1 MKPIATIIVL
11 LLSLTGFT
19 ANAQTQHLSSV
30 DDAIN
35 IALQNNQ
42 AIKASDLE
50 IDASK
55 ALKKTAGELPKLDIN
70 AQLGQY
76 NSTKFDQS
84 FQVSQTIPFPSL
96 FGAKKELINAEIK
109 GKELQKNLSV
119 LELKNQVRTYYY
131 QILYLQHN
139 QKQLQELD
147 SLYNNFIGIAKLR
160 YKTGDTKKVDIS
172 TAEAK
177 KGEINL
183 LLKQNE
189 VFLNNAVANL
199 KTLMNTKEDFTI
211 SGNGNF
217 QPLQISNLLDNDAVA
232 NHPAIQSLY
241 QEAVIAEKT
250 KKVERA
256 QGLPDFTIGY
266 VNQSLIGFQNVNGAE
281 KFFNG
286 GNRFNSVNIGIA
298 IPITYG
304 ATKARIK
311 SLDYRKQAAE
321 ANAQQ
326 QQRTLATQMQNA
338 LLQYQQ
344 DMKQFNYFQQE
355 ALPNAKEIVSAAQLG
370 YKTGDIGYVEYLFA
384 LQTAT
389 DIQLNYLKSIQQV
402 NQSVINIYSF
412 INQ

>member
-1 MKPIATIIVL
+1 M
-11 LLSLTGFT
+11 
-19 ANAQTQHLSSV
+19 
-30 DDAIN
+30 
-35 IALQNNQ
+35 
-42 AIKASDLE
+42 
-50 IDASK
+50 
-55 ALKKTAGELPKLDIN
+55 
-70 AQLGQY
+70 
-76 NSTKFDQS
+76 
-84 FQVSQTIPFPSL
+84 
-96 FGAKKELINAEIK
+96 
-109 GKELQKNLSV
+109 
-119 LELKNQVRTYYY
+119 
-131 QILYLQHN
+131 
-139 QKQLQELD
+139 
-147 SLYNNFIGIAKLR
+147 
-160 YKTGDTKKVDIS
+160 
-172 TAEAK
+172 
-177 KGEINL
+177 
-183 LLKQNE
+183 
-189 VFLNNAVANL
+189 
-199 KTLMNTKEDFTI
+199 
-211 SGNGNF
+211 
-217 QPLQISNLLDNDAVA
+217 
-232 NHPAIQSLY
+232 Y

-266 VNQSLIGFQNVNGAE
+266 VNQSLIGFQNVNGSE
-281 KFFNG
+281 QFFNG